1 MGRLPQWK
9 SFRGLLGVHACSGL
23 PARRVAYAT
32 LSIRGFGKIVTFPT
46 APIATG
52 WSNSCPVGLAPTEE
66 RHLCTAHG
74 HARYLETRAP
84 VTKAVGA
91 TGLAFDLPIRLAF
104 VQRRALRPAF
114 V

>member
-74 HARYLETRAP
+74 HSQYSDANFPNIRNGPFPWPL
-84 VTKAVGA
+84 
-91 TGLAFDLPIRLAF
+91 LAFPFLI
-104 VQRRALRPAF
+104 
-114 V
+114 